1 MRSYKIFKTT
11 EKNITQDKKLNISTI
26 TGIEA
31 TGVGETTQEA
41 NELSGLDRSEKVNE
55 MPATISTKPNELRAT
70 VS

>member
-11 EKNITQDKKLNISTI
+11 EKNITRDKKLNISTI

-31 TGVGETTQEA
+31 AGVRETPQEA
-41 NELSGLDRSEKVNE
+41 DELNGLDRSEKVDE
-55 MPATISTKPNELRAT
+55 IPTTISTEPNELRAI